1 MQPVRQFVD
10 GRRADTVAR
19 LMDAAVEEVR
29 AVGFPE
35 LSVRSVAKRAG
46 VSPATA
52 YTYFASKE
60 HLICAVVSQ
69 KLQDLPAPGPA
80 RSGAP
85 GAGIADAVRA
95 IAQVFSEE
103 PQLTRAYTTVLLAD
117 DPEVERLRDQIG
129 REIAGRLSHAL
140 GPADRDSA
148 ESVTMAFVGGMLLAG
163 MGYLS
168 FDDLAGR
175 LARIADMLHTA
186 NAEPAPPAA
195 KSVTRARKP
204 RRS

>member
-1 MQPVRQFVD
+1 MQPVRQVVD
-10 GRRADTVAR
+10 GRRADTVQR
-19 LMDAAVEEVR
+19 LMDAAVAEVR

-35 LSVRSVAKRAG
+35 MSVRSVAKRAG

-60 HLICAVVSQ
+60 HLVCAVVSQ

-80 RSGAP
+80 RTGEP
-85 GAGIADAVRA
+85 GADIAEAVRA
-95 IAQVFSEE
+95 IAQVFSAE

-117 DPEVERLRDQIG
+117 DPEVDRLRDQIG

-140 GPADRDSA
+140 GPAGRASA
-148 ESVTMAFVGGMLLAG
+148 DSVTMAFVGGMLLAG

-175 LARIADMLHTA
+175 LRKIAEMFHTA
-186 NAEPAPPAA
+186 SAEPTPPAT
-195 KSVTRARKP
+195 KSVTRARRP
-204 RRS
+204 RRT